1 MMNLRLRVTAV
12 AIAALVVPASALAFA
27 SGATSAARA
36 NPLASTQTVDWQ
48 IPLVPGQSG
57 KGTGSSQYQAQ
68 PGQRELQVE
77 VEHLRSLAHR
87 RVLVQ
92 VNGARV
98 GWATVSR
105 NGVAQLSRNTELG
118 QRVSAISHGPTVT
131 VRTGTGRVLLSGSY

>member
-1 MMNLRLRVTAV
+1 MMNLRPVATAA
-12 AIAALVVPASALAFA
+12 AIAALVVPASAMAIA
-27 SGATSAARA
+27 SSAISATRA
-36 NPLASTQTVDWQ
+36 NRLASTQTVDWQ

-77 VEHLRSLAHR
+77 VEHLRSLAHT

-98 GWATVSR
+98 GWAAVSR

-118 QRVSAISHGPTVT
+118 QRVPAISHGSTVT
-131 VRTGTGRVLLSGSY
+131 VTTGYGRVLLSGSY